1 MKIGDV
7 SNCGEYQRRVAEQT
21 SLLRQA
27 DMFYTGTRRAVKQI
41 GKTGPET
48 CQFRAVVRP
57 LLPNAWKNDENRK
70 SGWRIEAFAGDKI
83 DADVPS
89 KAISNT
95 KTKRKGETKIM
106 SSNGN
111 SSNKLVVPS
120 AREAMNK
127 FKMEAANEVG
137 VTLKQGYNGDLTS
150 KQAGSVGG
158 QMVKKMTSIRIM
170 NFERACRT
178 SVGHQIEI
186 TYRAQIIT

>member
-95 KTKRKGETKIM
+95 KTKRKV
-106 SSNGN
+106 
-111 SSNKLVVPS
+111 L
-120 AREAMNK
+120 
-127 FKMEAANEVG
+127 
-137 VTLKQGYNGDLTS
+137 
-150 KQAGSVGG
+150 
-158 QMVKKMTSIRIM
+158 
-170 NFERACRT
+170 
-178 SVGHQIEI
+178 
-186 TYRAQIIT
+186 

>member
-1 MKIGDV
+1 MIGTSASCLKIGDV

-95 KTKRKGETKIM
+95 KTKRKGEK
-106 SSNGN
+106 NY
-111 SSNKLVVPS
+111 V
-120 AREAMNK
+120 
-127 FKMEAANEVG
+127 
-137 VTLKQGYNGDLTS
+137 
-150 KQAGSVGG
+150 
-158 QMVKKMTSIRIM
+158 
-170 NFERACRT
+170 
-178 SVGHQIEI
+178 
-186 TYRAQIIT
+186 